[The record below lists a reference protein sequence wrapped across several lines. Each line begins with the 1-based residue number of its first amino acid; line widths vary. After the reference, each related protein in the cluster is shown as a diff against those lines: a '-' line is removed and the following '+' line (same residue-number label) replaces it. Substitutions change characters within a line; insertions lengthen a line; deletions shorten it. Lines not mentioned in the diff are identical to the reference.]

1 MQYLDEVRLI
11 SDKYESKGYSKGA
24 RGAIIFAEMRY
35 NTFLVEFFG
44 IPDNDDPFLPIHV
57 ADLELVR
64 SAGITDEQLLD
75 EFDKE
80 KSKVMNYIMYKKRTE
95 YEVRNKFSKTLEE
108 NLLDDIIEYI
118 KDAGYLSDTEYIKR
132 AVSEFQA
139 LNNLS
144 RKEIKYK
151 LYSKGVGNSLIEDYF
166 SEKSEE
172 LYEYELKSARNIF
185 IKKQSTIDEEEIR
198 NYLRKKGYRED
209 IIKQA
214 IEDEE

>member
-1 MQYLDEVRLI
+1 M
-11 SDKYESKGYSKGA
+11 GYS
-24 RGAIIFAEMRY
+24 IE
-35 NTFLVEFFG
+35 
-44 IPDNDDPFLPIHV
+44 
-57 ADLELVR
+57 
-64 SAGITDEQLLD
+64 
-75 EFDKE
+75 EFDKA
-80 KSKVMNYIMYKKRTE
+80 KTKVMNYIMYKKRTE

-108 NLLDDIIEYI
+108 NLLDDIIEYV
-118 KDAGYLSDTEYIKR
+118 KDAGYLSDIEYIKR

-151 LYSKGVGNSLIEDYF
+151 LYSKGIENSLIEDYF
-166 SEKSEE
+166 LKNSDE
-172 LYEYELKSARNIF
+172 LYQYELKSAKNIF
-185 IKKQSTIDEEEIR
+185 IKKQNIMIEDEIK

>member
-1 MQYLDEVRLI
+1 MEY
-11 SDKYESKGYSKGA
+11 
-24 RGAIIFAEMRY
+24 
-35 NTFLVEFFG
+35 
-44 IPDNDDPFLPIHV
+44 PI
-57 ADLELVR
+57 E
-64 SAGITDEQLLD
+64 
-75 EFDKE
+75 EFDKA
-80 KSKVMNYIMYKKRTE
+80 KTKVMNYIMYKKRTE
-95 YEVRNKFSKTLEE
+95 YEVKNKFSKTLEE
-108 NLLDDIIEYI
+108 NLLDDIIEYV
-118 KDAGYLSDTEYIKR
+118 KDAVYLSDTEYIKR

-172 LYEYELKSARNIF
+172 LYEYELKSAKNIF
-185 IKKQSTIDEEEIR
+185 IKKQSTMGEEEIK